1 MSSAPG
7 DSLAPASSAPTAAG
21 LAAPT
26 SDHPLAAD
34 QASADLPSAAE
45 LAPPQPGP
53 VRLLLVDDEPGLRT
67 AVKAYLEDE
76 GMEVTTA
83 NDGEEGW
90 QAAQA
95 LLPDLVI
102 SDVMMPRCDGYG
114 LLAKLR
120 GDERLGG
127 TPVIFLTAKGMT
139 ADRIAGFQA
148 GCDDYIPKPFDPD
161 ELVARVR
168 NVVRR
173 QERLLAEAAR
183 FADADIGQM
192 AKQITEI
199 RSMLGSGGG
208 GGVKKLTPD
217 VKLDFTPREAS
228 VLQLVAEGMMNKE
241 IARRLETSI
250 RNVEKYVSRLFIK
263 TGTASRT
270 ELVRYALEHGLVD

>member
-1 MSSAPG
+1 MPIPSAPG
-7 DSLAPASSAPTAAG
+7 DQERPSAPATAPAGEADVTAAG
-21 LAAPT
+21 EEAPK
-26 SDHPLAAD
+26 
-34 QASADLPSAAE
+34 
-45 LAPPQPGP
+45 PPA
-53 VRLLLVDDEPGLRT
+53 RLLLVDDEPGLRT

-76 GMEVTTA
+76 GFDVTTA

-90 QAAQA
+90 TQAQQ
-95 LLPDLVI
+95 LLPDVVI
-102 SDVMMPRCDGYG
+102 TDVMMPRCDGYG
-114 LLAKLR
+114 LLKRLR
-120 GDERLGG
+120 ADERLGG

-148 GCDDYIPKPFDPD
+148 GADDYIPKPFDPD
-161 ELVARVR
+161 ELVARVH

-173 QERLLAEAAR
+173 QDRLLAEAAR
-183 FADADIGQM
+183 YADADIGAM

-208 GGVKKLTPD
+208 VRKASPD

>member
-1 MSSAPG
+1 MVPPSPAG
-7 DSLAPASSAPTAAG
+7 GAPAAPDPESTPA
-21 LAAPT
+21 
-26 SDHPLAAD
+26 
-34 QASADLPSAAE
+34 AAE
-45 LAPPQPGP
+45 EEVPKPP

-76 GMEVTTA
+76 GFAVTTA

-90 QAAQA
+90 TTAQSMM
-95 LLPDLVI
+95 PDVVI
-102 SDVMMPRCDGYG
+102 TDVMMPRCDGYG
-114 LLAKLR
+114 LLKRLR
-120 GDERLGG
+120 ADERLGG

-148 GCDDYIPKPFDPD
+148 GADDYIPKPFDPD
-161 ELVARVR
+161 ELVARVN

-183 FADADIGQM
+183 FADADIGAM

-199 RSMLGSGGG
+199 RSMLGT
-208 GGVKKLTPD
+208 GGVKKSSPD

-270 ELVRYALEHGLVD
+270 ELVRFALEHGLVE

>member
-1 MSSAPG
+1 MATAPPADAGAPPDPESSGADTG
-7 DSLAPASSAPTAAG
+7 EPTAK
-21 LAAPT
+21 T
-26 SDHPLAAD
+26 
-34 QASADLPSAAE
+34 
-45 LAPPQPGP
+45 P

-76 GMEVTTA
+76 GFAVTTA

-90 QAAQA
+90 ATAQQM
-95 LLPDLVI
+95 LPDVVI
-102 SDVMMPRCDGYG
+102 TDVMMPRCDGYG
-114 LLAKLR
+114 LLARLR
-120 GDERLGG
+120 ADERLGG

-148 GCDDYIPKPFDPD
+148 GADDYIPKPFDPD
-161 ELVARVR
+161 ELVARVN

-183 FADADIGQM
+183 FADADIGQI
-192 AKQITEI
+192 ARQITEI

-208 GGVKKLTPD
+208 KKPAPD
-217 VKLDFTPREAS
+217 VKHDFTPREAS

>member
-1 MSSAPG
+1 MSTDPTASASTPVTDAAAAAAG
-7 DSLAPASSAPTAAG
+7 DREAATPPAPA
-21 LAAPT
+21 
-26 SDHPLAAD
+26 
-34 QASADLPSAAE
+34 
-45 LAPPQPGP
+45 
-53 VRLLLVDDEPGLRT
+53 RLLLVDDEPGLRA
-67 AVKAYLEDE
+67 AVTAYLEDE
-76 GMEVTTA
+76 GFAVTTA

-90 QAAQA
+90 QKAQE
-95 LLPDLVI
+95 LLPDVVI

-114 LLAKLR
+114 LLKKLR
-120 GDERLGG
+120 ADERLGG

-168 NVVRR
+168 NVVAR
-173 QERLLAEAAR
+173 QQRLLAEAAR
-183 FADADIGQM
+183 FADADLGQLSR
-192 AKQITEI
+192 QITEI
-199 RSMLGSGGG
+199 RSLLASGGSPRPSSG
-208 GGVKKLTPD
+208 GNSDLS
-217 VKLDFTPREAS
+217 FTPREAS
-228 VLQLVAEGMMNKE
+228 VLQLVAEGLMNKE

>member
-1 MSSAPG
+1 MPIPSAPG
-7 DSLAPASSAPTAAG
+7 DRERSSSSASPSPGPASAATTG
-21 LAAPT
+21 
-26 SDHPLAAD
+26 
-34 QASADLPSAAE
+34 AAE
-45 LAPPQPGP
+45 ADAAAAVGAEEAPKPP

-76 GMEVTTA
+76 GFAVSTA

-90 QAAQA
+90 TAAQQ
-95 LLPDLVI
+95 LLPDVVI
-102 SDVMMPRCDGYG
+102 TDVMMPRCDGYG
-114 LLAKLR
+114 LLKRLR
-120 GDERLGG
+120 ADERLGG

-148 GCDDYIPKPFDPD
+148 GADDYIPKPFDPD
-161 ELVARVR
+161 ELVARVH

-173 QERLLAEAAR
+173 QDRLLAEAAR
-183 FADADIGQM
+183 YADADIGAM

-208 GGVKKLTPD
+208 VKKSAPD

-270 ELVRYALEHGLVD
+270 ELVRYALEHGLVE

>member
-1 MSSAPG
+1 MSQEP
-7 DSLAPASSAPTAAG
+7 DSP
-21 LAAPT
+21 
-26 SDHPLAAD
+26 AAD
-34 QASADLPSAAE
+34 ATVATTVDAIPE
-45 LAPPQPGP
+45 VPPQPP
-53 VRLLLVDDEPGLRT
+53 APARLLLVDDEPGLRT
-67 AVKAYLEDE
+67 AVQTYLEDE
-76 GMEVTTA
+76 GFAVTTA
-83 NDGEEGW
+83 VDGEDGW
-90 QAAQA
+90 TKAQE

-102 SDVMMPRCDGYG
+102 SDVMMPRLDGYG
-114 LLAKLR
+114 LLRKLR
-120 GDERLGG
+120 ADERLGG

-139 ADRIAGFQA
+139 ADRIEGFQA

-199 RSMLGSGGG
+199 RSLLATGGNAKKPT
-208 GGVKKLTPD
+208 GGVKH
-217 VKLDFTPREAS
+217 DFTPREAS

-250 RNVEKYVSRLFIK
+250 RNVEKYVSRLFTK

-270 ELVRYALEHGLVD
+270 ELVRYALEHGLVE

>member
-1 MSSAPG
+1 MVTSPTPG
-7 DSLAPASSAPTAAG
+7 DAGSDPSDAAPEAPA
-21 LAAPT
+21 
-26 SDHPLAAD
+26 
-34 QASADLPSAAE
+34 E
-45 LAPPQPGP
+45 VVQPP

-76 GMEVTTA
+76 GFVVTTA

-90 QAAQA
+90 TTAQS
-95 LLPDLVI
+95 LLPDVVI
-102 SDVMMPRCDGYG
+102 TDVMMPRCDGYG
-114 LLAKLR
+114 LLKRLR
-120 GDERLGG
+120 ADERLGG

-148 GCDDYIPKPFDPD
+148 GADDYIPKPFDPD

-183 FADADIGQM
+183 YADADIGAM
-192 AKQITEI
+192 ARQITEI
-199 RSMLGSGGG
+199 RSMLGG
-208 GGVKKLTPD
+208 GGVRKSGAETSH
-217 VKLDFTPREAS
+217 DFTPREAS

-270 ELVRYALEHGLVD
+270 ELVRYALEHGLVE

>member
-1 MSSAPG
+1 MASDPAAGSAGPT
-7 DSLAPASSAPTAAG
+7 AVPASAEEAAR
-21 LAAPT
+21 
-26 SDHPLAAD
+26 
-34 QASADLPSAAE
+34 
-45 LAPPQPGP
+45 PPI
-53 VRLLLVDDEPGLRT
+53 RLLLVDDEPGLRT

-76 GMEVTTA
+76 GFVVTTA

-90 QAAQA
+90 TVAQS

-102 SDVMMPRCDGYG
+102 TDVMMPRCDGYG
-114 LLAKLR
+114 LLKRLR
-120 GDERLGG
+120 ADERLGG

-148 GCDDYIPKPFDPD
+148 GADDYIPKPFDPD
-161 ELVARVR
+161 ELVARVH
-168 NVVRR
+168 NAVRR
-173 QERLLAEAAR
+173 QERMLAEAAR
-183 FADADIGQM
+183 FADADIGAM

-199 RSMLGSGGG
+199 RSMLGSGGAR
-208 GGVKKLTPD
+208 KPAPD
-217 VKLDFTPREAS
+217 VVLDFTPREAS

-263 TGTASRT
+263 TGTSSRT

>member
-1 MSSAPG
+1 MASDPG
-7 DSLAPASSAPTAAG
+7 SGPAGSTAAD
-21 LAAPT
+21 AAP
-26 SDHPLAAD
+26 SD
-34 QASADLPSAAE
+34 QALEAVE
-45 LAPPQPGP
+45 APKPP
-53 VRLLLVDDEPGLRT
+53 VRLLRVDDEPGLRT

-76 GMEVTTA
+76 GFVVTTA

-90 QAAQA
+90 TVAQE
-95 LLPDLVI
+95 LIPDVVI
-102 SDVMMPRCDGYG
+102 TDVMMPRCDGYG
-114 LLAKLR
+114 LLKRLR
-120 GDERLGG
+120 ADERLGG

-148 GCDDYIPKPFDPD
+148 GADDYIPKPFDPD
-161 ELVARVR
+161 ELVARVN

-183 FADADIGQM
+183 FADADIGAM

-199 RSMLGSGGG
+199 RSMLGT
-208 GGVKKLTPD
+208 GGVKKAAPD
-217 VKLDFTPREAS
+217 VKLDFTPRESS

-263 TGTASRT
+263 TGTSSRT
-270 ELVRYALEHGLVD
+270 ELVRFALEHGLVE

>member
-1 MSSAPG
+1 MSLEPESQPAAPDHG
-7 DSLAPASSAPTAAG
+7 PDDPQPPAAPA
-21 LAAPT
+21 
-26 SDHPLAAD
+26 
-34 QASADLPSAAE
+34 
-45 LAPPQPGP
+45 
-53 VRLLLVDDEPGLRT
+53 RLLLVDDEPGLRT
-67 AVKAYLEDE
+67 AVQAYLEDE
-76 GMEVTTA
+76 GFQVTTA
-83 NDGEEGW
+83 VDGEDGW
-90 QAAQA
+90 AKAQE

-102 SDVMMPRCDGYG
+102 SDVMMPRLDGYG
-114 LLAKLR
+114 LLRKLR
-120 GDERLGG
+120 ADEHLGG

-139 ADRIAGFQA
+139 ADRIEGFQA

-161 ELVARVR
+161 ELVARVH

-173 QERLLAEAAR
+173 QERLLQEAAR

-199 RSMLGSGGG
+199 RSLLATGGG
-208 GGVKKLTPD
+208 GKKP
-217 VKLDFTPREAS
+217 VSAVQHDFTPREAS

-250 RNVEKYVSRLFIK
+250 RNVEKYVSRLFTK

>member
-1 MSSAPG
+1 M
-7 DSLAPASSAPTAAG
+7 
-21 LAAPT
+21 
-26 SDHPLAAD
+26 
-34 QASADLPSAAE
+34 
-45 LAPPQPGP
+45 
-53 VRLLLVDDEPGLRT
+53 RT

-76 GMEVTTA
+76 GFQVTTA

-90 QAAQA
+90 TVAQQM
-95 LLPDLVI
+95 LPDVVI
-102 SDVMMPRCDGYG
+102 TDVMMPRCDGFG
-114 LLAKLR
+114 LLKRLR

-127 TPVIFLTAKGMT
+127 TPVVFLTAKGMT

-148 GCDDYIPKPFDPD
+148 GADDYIPKPFDPD

-183 FADADIGQM
+183 FADADIGSL

-199 RSMLGSGGG
+199 RSMLGPGGAR
-208 GGVKKLTPD
+208 KA
-217 VKLDFTPREAS
+217 R
-228 VLQLVAEGMMNKE
+228 AEGMMNKE

-263 TGTASRT
+263 TGTSSRT
-270 ELVRYALEHGLVD
+270 ELVRYALEHGLVE